1 MFQAFVPSPHDVRAL
16 VRLAVPIVAMQVGM
30 MLMSVVDTI
39 FVGHVSARELAAAAL
54 GGLYTIGLFNFCLG
68 VVWAVDPLV
77 SQALGARDPAAA
89 ALGVQRGLVLAAVMG
104 VVATALCVP
113 AEWVYRA
120 LREPPD
126 VIPRAVSFVHIS
138 APSLVPM
145 LLFVALRQSLVAM
158 KRTSALVVVV
168 VLSNLLNA
176 GLDWVLVF
184 GHWGLP
190 AMGAPGSALATTIT
204 RFLGLFALL
213 VIARRALEPM
223 LRPWRKEALAL
234 GPLLRTFQIGLPIGA
249 QNSVEF
255 TTFAAISVFAGWFGA
270 EAVSGHQVAINLA
283 SLMFMVPLGIGSAS
297 SVLVGHAIGE
307 QDMAHARRVR
317 LRVACDGRHLPGIEC
332 GHRRIPRAF
341 ARSSPPVASAKQCQ
355 PARQLRPNGTLPRG
369 GPAGTTGQTT
379 ESASGSERLE
389 ILVIFGSQYGNTHR
403 IARAIARS
411 LSSEHHVRV
420 LPAAAASEVS
430 GAGIDLL
437 FVGAPTQMR
446 GLRLLAK
453 PFLDGL
459 VERGFAGTRA
469 AAFDTRMDLGPQL
482 LESTVISNQ
491 LVEAGCRLVA
501 KPESFLVLG
510 LEGPLAE
517 GEEERAES
525 WARAVVRTVGAA
537 V

>member
-104 VVATALCVP
+104 AVATVLCVP

-120 LREPPD
+120 LHEPPD

-158 KRTSALVVVV
+158 KRTSALVAVV

-213 VIARRALEPM
+213 GIAWRALEPM

-307 QDMAHARRVR
+307 QDMAHARRVAASA
-317 LRVACDGRHLPGIEC
+317 LAVGAGYMALSACVLLALPGM
-332 GHRRIPRAF
+332 F
-341 ARSSPPVASAKQCQ
+341 ASAYTSVPGVVAVAALLIPIAGVFQVFDGLQ
-355 PARQLRPNGTLPRG
+355 VVSAGVLR
-369 GPAGTTGQTT
+369 
-379 ESASGSERLE
+379 
-389 ILVIFGSQYGNTHR
+389 
-403 IARAIARS
+403 
-411 LSSEHHVRV
+411 
-420 LPAAAASEVS
+420 
-430 GAGIDLL
+430 GAGD
-437 FVGAPTQMR
+437 
-446 GLRLLAK
+446 
-453 PFLDGL
+453 
-459 VERGFAGTRA
+459 TRA
-469 AAFDTRMDLGPQL
+469 PL
-482 LESTVISNQ
+482 ISNVLGFW
-491 LVEAGCRLVA
+491 LVGMPVSLWLGFKGGLGVVGLWWGFVAGLAVVA
-501 KPESFLVLG
+501 AFLVLRVRE
-510 LEGPLAE
+510 LLSRPVARISVE
-517 GEEERAES
+517 GEPA
-525 WARAVVRTVGAA
+525 
-537 V
+537 

>member
-104 VVATALCVP
+104 AVATVLCVP

-120 LREPPD
+120 LHEPPD

-158 KRTSALVVVV
+158 KRTSALVAVV

-234 GPLLRTFQIGLPIGA
+234 GPLLRTFQLGLPIGA

-307 QDMAHARRVR
+307 QDMAHARRVAASA
-317 LRVACDGRHLPGIEC
+317 LAVGAGYMALSACVLLALPGM
-332 GHRRIPRAF
+332 F
-341 ARSSPPVASAKQCQ
+341 ASAYTSVPGVVAVAALLIPIAGVFQVFDGLQ
-355 PARQLRPNGTLPRG
+355 VVSAGVLR
-369 GPAGTTGQTT
+369 
-379 ESASGSERLE
+379 
-389 ILVIFGSQYGNTHR
+389 
-403 IARAIARS
+403 
-411 LSSEHHVRV
+411 
-420 LPAAAASEVS
+420 
-430 GAGIDLL
+430 GAGD
-437 FVGAPTQMR
+437 
-446 GLRLLAK
+446 
-453 PFLDGL
+453 
-459 VERGFAGTRA
+459 TRA
-469 AAFDTRMDLGPQL
+469 PLVSNVLGFWLVGMPVSLWLGFKGGLGVVGLWWGFVAGLAVVAA
-482 LESTVISNQ
+482 
-491 LVEAGCRLVA
+491 
-501 KPESFLVLG
+501 FLVLRVRE
-510 LEGPLAE
+510 LLSRPVARISVE
-517 GEEERAES
+517 GEPA
-525 WARAVVRTVGAA
+525 
-537 V
+537 

>member
-1 MFQAFVPSPHDVRAL
+1 MFQAFVPSPRDVRAL

-104 VVATALCVP
+104 AVATVLCVP

-120 LREPPD
+120 LHEPAD

-158 KRTSALVVVV
+158 KRTSALVAVV

-213 VIARRALEPM
+213 VIGRRALEPM

-307 QDMAHARRVR
+307 QDMAHARRV
-317 LRVACDGRHLPGIEC
+317 A
-332 GHRRIPRAF
+332 
-341 ARSSPPVASAKQCQ
+341 ASALAVGAGYMALSACVLL
-355 PARQLRPNGTLPRG
+355 ALPRMFASAYTSVPG
-369 GPAGTTGQTT
+369 VVAVAALLIPIAGVFQVFDGLQVV
-379 ESASGSERLE
+379 SAG
-389 ILVIFGSQYGNTHR
+389 
-403 IARAIARS
+403 
-411 LSSEHHVRV
+411 V
-420 LPAAAASEVS
+420 LR
-430 GAGIDLL
+430 GAGD
-437 FVGAPTQMR
+437 
-446 GLRLLAK
+446 
-453 PFLDGL
+453 
-459 VERGFAGTRA
+459 TRA
-469 AAFDTRMDLGPQL
+469 PLVSNVLGFWLVGMPVSLWLGFKGGLGVVGLWWGFVAGLAVVAA
-482 LESTVISNQ
+482 
-491 LVEAGCRLVA
+491 
-501 KPESFLVLG
+501 FLVLRVRE
-510 LEGPLAE
+510 LLSRPVARISVE
-517 GEEERAES
+517 GEPA
-525 WARAVVRTVGAA
+525 
-537 V
+537 

>member
-104 VVATALCVP
+104 AVATVLCVP

-120 LREPPD
+120 LHEPPD

-158 KRTSALVVVV
+158 KRTSALVAVV

-213 VIARRALEPM
+213 VIGRRALEPM

-307 QDMAHARRVR
+307 QDMAHARRVAASA
-317 LRVACDGRHLPGIEC
+317 LAVGAGYMALSACVLLALPGM
-332 GHRRIPRAF
+332 F
-341 ARSSPPVASAKQCQ
+341 ASAYTSVPGVVAVAALLIPIAGVFQVFDGLQ
-355 PARQLRPNGTLPRG
+355 VVSAGVLR
-369 GPAGTTGQTT
+369 
-379 ESASGSERLE
+379 
-389 ILVIFGSQYGNTHR
+389 
-403 IARAIARS
+403 
-411 LSSEHHVRV
+411 
-420 LPAAAASEVS
+420 
-430 GAGIDLL
+430 GAGD
-437 FVGAPTQMR
+437 
-446 GLRLLAK
+446 
-453 PFLDGL
+453 
-459 VERGFAGTRA
+459 TRA
-469 AAFDTRMDLGPQL
+469 PL
-482 LESTVISNQ
+482 ISNVLGFW
-491 LVEAGCRLVA
+491 LVGMPVSLWLGFKGGLGVVGLWWGFVAGLAVVA
-501 KPESFLVLG
+501 AFLVLRVRE
-510 LEGPLAE
+510 LLSRPVARISVE
-517 GEEERAES
+517 GEPA
-525 WARAVVRTVGAA
+525 
-537 V
+537 

>member
-104 VVATALCVP
+104 VVATVLCVP

-158 KRTSALVVVV
+158 KRTSALVAVV

-213 VIARRALEPM
+213 VIAWRALQPM

-234 GPLLRTFQIGLPIGA
+234 GPLLRTFQLGLPIGA

-307 QDMAHARRVR
+307 QDMAHARRVAASA
-317 LRVACDGRHLPGIEC
+317 LAVGAGYMALSACVLLALPGM
-332 GHRRIPRAF
+332 F
-341 ARSSPPVASAKQCQ
+341 ASAYTSVPGVVAVAALLIPIAGVFQVFDGLQ
-355 PARQLRPNGTLPRG
+355 VVSAGVLR
-369 GPAGTTGQTT
+369 
-379 ESASGSERLE
+379 
-389 ILVIFGSQYGNTHR
+389 
-403 IARAIARS
+403 
-411 LSSEHHVRV
+411 
-420 LPAAAASEVS
+420 
-430 GAGIDLL
+430 GAGD
-437 FVGAPTQMR
+437 
-446 GLRLLAK
+446 
-453 PFLDGL
+453 
-459 VERGFAGTRA
+459 TRA
-469 AAFDTRMDLGPQL
+469 PLVSNVLGFWLVGMPVSLWLGFKGGLGVVGLWWGFVAGLAVVAA
-482 LESTVISNQ
+482 
-491 LVEAGCRLVA
+491 
-501 KPESFLVLG
+501 FLVLRVRE
-510 LEGPLAE
+510 LLSRPVARISVE
-517 GEEERAES
+517 GEPA
-525 WARAVVRTVGAA
+525 
-537 V
+537 

>member
-104 VVATALCVP
+104 VVATVLCVP

-120 LREPPD
+120 LHEPPD

-158 KRTSALVVVV
+158 KRTSALVAVV

-213 VIARRALEPM
+213 VIGRRALDPM

-307 QDMAHARRVR
+307 QDMAHARRVAASA
-317 LRVACDGRHLPGIEC
+317 LAVGAGYMALSACVLLALPGM
-332 GHRRIPRAF
+332 F
-341 ARSSPPVASAKQCQ
+341 ASAYTSVPGVAAVAALLIPIAGVFQVFDGLQ
-355 PARQLRPNGTLPRG
+355 VVSAGVLR
-369 GPAGTTGQTT
+369 
-379 ESASGSERLE
+379 
-389 ILVIFGSQYGNTHR
+389 
-403 IARAIARS
+403 
-411 LSSEHHVRV
+411 
-420 LPAAAASEVS
+420 
-430 GAGIDLL
+430 GAGD
-437 FVGAPTQMR
+437 
-446 GLRLLAK
+446 
-453 PFLDGL
+453 
-459 VERGFAGTRA
+459 TRA
-469 AAFDTRMDLGPQL
+469 PLVSNVLGFWLVGMPVSLWLGFRAGLGVVGLWWGFVAGLAA
-482 LESTVISNQ
+482 
-491 LVEAGCRLVA
+491 VA
-501 KPESFLVLG
+501 AFLVLRVRS
-510 LEGPLAE
+510 LLSRPVARISVE
-517 GEEERAES
+517 GEPAS
-525 WARAVVRTVGAA
+525 SG
-537 V
+537 

>member
-104 VVATALCVP
+104 AVATVLCVP

-120 LREPPD
+120 LHEPAD

-158 KRTSALVVVV
+158 KRTSALVAVV

-213 VIARRALEPM
+213 VIGRRALEPM

-307 QDMAHARRVR
+307 QDMAHARRV
-317 LRVACDGRHLPGIEC
+317 A
-332 GHRRIPRAF
+332 
-341 ARSSPPVASAKQCQ
+341 ASALAVGAGYMALSACVLL
-355 PARQLRPNGTLPRG
+355 ALPRMFASAYTSVPG
-369 GPAGTTGQTT
+369 VVAVAALLIPIAGVFQVFDGLQVV
-379 ESASGSERLE
+379 SAG
-389 ILVIFGSQYGNTHR
+389 
-403 IARAIARS
+403 
-411 LSSEHHVRV
+411 V
-420 LPAAAASEVS
+420 LR
-430 GAGIDLL
+430 GAGD
-437 FVGAPTQMR
+437 
-446 GLRLLAK
+446 
-453 PFLDGL
+453 
-459 VERGFAGTRA
+459 TRA
-469 AAFDTRMDLGPQL
+469 PLVSNVLGFWLVGMPVSLWLGFKGGLGVVGLWWGFVAGLAVVAA
-482 LESTVISNQ
+482 
-491 LVEAGCRLVA
+491 
-501 KPESFLVLG
+501 FLVLRVRE
-510 LEGPLAE
+510 LLSRPVARISVE
-517 GEEERAES
+517 GEPA
-525 WARAVVRTVGAA
+525 
-537 V
+537 

>member
-1 MFQAFVPSPHDVRAL
+1 MFQAFVPSPRDVRAL

-77 SQALGARDPAAA
+77 SKALGARDPAAA

-104 VVATALCVP
+104 AVATVLCVP

-120 LREPPD
+120 LHEPAD

-158 KRTSALVVVV
+158 KRTSALVAVV

-213 VIARRALEPM
+213 VIGRRALEPM

-307 QDMAHARRVR
+307 QDMAHARRVAASA
-317 LRVACDGRHLPGIEC
+317 LAVGAGYMALSACVLLALPGM
-332 GHRRIPRAF
+332 F
-341 ARSSPPVASAKQCQ
+341 ASAYTSVPGVVAVAALLIPIAGVFQVFDGLQ
-355 PARQLRPNGTLPRG
+355 VVSAGVLR
-369 GPAGTTGQTT
+369 
-379 ESASGSERLE
+379 
-389 ILVIFGSQYGNTHR
+389 
-403 IARAIARS
+403 
-411 LSSEHHVRV
+411 
-420 LPAAAASEVS
+420 
-430 GAGIDLL
+430 GAGD
-437 FVGAPTQMR
+437 
-446 GLRLLAK
+446 
-453 PFLDGL
+453 
-459 VERGFAGTRA
+459 TRA
-469 AAFDTRMDLGPQL
+469 PLVSNVLGFWLVGMPVSLWLGFKGGLGVVGLWWGFVAGLAVVAA
-482 LESTVISNQ
+482 
-491 LVEAGCRLVA
+491 
-501 KPESFLVLG
+501 FLVLRVRE
-510 LEGPLAE
+510 LLSRPVARISVE
-517 GEEERAES
+517 GEPA
-525 WARAVVRTVGAA
+525 
-537 V
+537 

>member
-104 VVATALCVP
+104 AVATVLCVP

-120 LREPPD
+120 LHEPPD

-158 KRTSALVVVV
+158 KRTSALVAVV

-307 QDMAHARRVR
+307 QDMAHARRVAASA
-317 LRVACDGRHLPGIEC
+317 LAVGAGYMALSACVLLALPGM
-332 GHRRIPRAF
+332 F
-341 ARSSPPVASAKQCQ
+341 ASAYTSVPGVVAVAALLIPIAGVFQVFDGLQ
-355 PARQLRPNGTLPRG
+355 VVSAGVLR
-369 GPAGTTGQTT
+369 
-379 ESASGSERLE
+379 
-389 ILVIFGSQYGNTHR
+389 
-403 IARAIARS
+403 
-411 LSSEHHVRV
+411 
-420 LPAAAASEVS
+420 
-430 GAGIDLL
+430 GAGD
-437 FVGAPTQMR
+437 
-446 GLRLLAK
+446 
-453 PFLDGL
+453 
-459 VERGFAGTRA
+459 TRA
-469 AAFDTRMDLGPQL
+469 PLVSNVLGFWLVGMPVSLWLGFKGGLGVVGLWWGFVAGLAVVAA
-482 LESTVISNQ
+482 
-491 LVEAGCRLVA
+491 
-501 KPESFLVLG
+501 FLVLRVRE
-510 LEGPLAE
+510 LLSRPVARITVE
-517 GEEERAES
+517 GEPA
-525 WARAVVRTVGAA
+525 
-537 V
+537 